1 MTFDNGTWW
10 LVVLLLGFATGA
22 LIYLLK
28 RSLFGR
34 VDRLDE
40 SVKRL
45 DESTVKKADDIERI
59 KQDYT
64 PRRVHDKDH
73 DATQAEIKKI
83 TENYLTKEDF
93 FREQAKT
100 ERKLDTI
107 LDILMKQGGRGA

>member
-1 MTFDNGTWW
+1 MVFDSGTWW
-10 LVVLLLGFATGA
+10 LALAILGLITGG
-22 LIYLLK
+22 LTYLVK
-28 RSLFGR
+28 RTVFGR
-34 VDRLDE
+34 VDKL
-40 SVKRL
+40 
-45 DESTVKKADDIERI
+45 ADDIERI

-100 ERKLDTI
+100 ERKLDRI
-107 LDILMKQGGRGA
+107 LDILMDKREKGA